1 MAVNKAIITGNLTR
15 NSELRATASGTPVLE
30 FSVAVND
37 RRKNQRTGE
46 WEDYANFVDCAMF
59 GKRAESLEKHLTK
72 GLKVCVE
79 GRLRWSAWEKD
90 GERRSK
96 LSVIAEEIEF
106 MARGERR
113 EENDGGGLYEEDV
126 PF

>member
-15 NSELRATASGTPVLE
+15 NSELRATASGAPVLE

-59 GKRAESLEKHLTK
+59 GKRAEGLEKHLTK

-96 LSVIAEEIEF
+96 LSVIAEEIEL